1 MLCCNLGFHIISC
14 KFDTDSL
21 ASIPLYQL
29 EQFNIYHLLHM
40 AQVQASATK
49 VKLLSKN
56 QNKQTKISFIMCV
69 FLK

>member
-1 MLCCNLGFHIISC
+1 MWNSSSSFFVASSIDI
-14 KFDTDSL
+14 DSL
-21 ASIPLYQL
+21 VSIPLYQL
-29 EQFNIYHLLHM
+29 IQFNIYHLLHM
-40 AQVQASATK
+40 AQVQASATQ